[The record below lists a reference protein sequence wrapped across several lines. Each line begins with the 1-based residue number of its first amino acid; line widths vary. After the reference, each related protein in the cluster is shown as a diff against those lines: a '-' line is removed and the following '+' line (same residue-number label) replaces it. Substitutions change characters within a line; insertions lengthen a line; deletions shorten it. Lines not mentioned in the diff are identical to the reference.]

1 MTGHS
6 MSVLVPCSCFSFR
19 PSLLSPNGRPSQ
31 RLVSSCTN
39 GCTKIGLK
47 KVHRICT
54 EFTKRCAEFA
64 SYAPR
69 IFGVFMA
76 QSSNNPRWHIQFS
89 ISLEP
94 MTCFSLSFQL
104 QIIIMA
110 TKTTGSVILTTYVNS
125 SANLPRR
132 QQLIQIEGCTST
144 WRSMQ
149 TQDVHETLG
158 GTAISP
164 AEVQLQPVK
173 NTVNISNGR
182 TIAMLQISATM
193 TQQ

>member
-1 MTGHS
+1 MVAHLNDWWA
-6 MSVLVPCSCFSFR
+6 LVQMVAQK
-19 PSLLSPNGRPSQ
+19 LA
-31 RLVSSCTN
+31 
-39 GCTKIGLK
+39 LK
-47 KVHRICT
+47 SAQNSHRIHKKGVQNLQVMHP
-54 EFTKRCAEFA
+54 EFSGGFL
-64 SYAPR
+64 
-69 IFGVFMA
+69 A
-76 QSSNNPRWHIQFS
+76 QNSNNPRWHIQFS

-104 QIIIMA
+104 QIIMTT